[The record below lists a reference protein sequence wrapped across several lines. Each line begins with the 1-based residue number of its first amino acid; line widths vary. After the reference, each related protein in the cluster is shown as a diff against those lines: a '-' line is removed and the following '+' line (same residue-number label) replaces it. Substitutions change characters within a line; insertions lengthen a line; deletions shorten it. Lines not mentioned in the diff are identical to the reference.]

1 MESSVSIG
9 RIVQWLHETFAKTL
23 ADTINFGAIKD
34 GKIDAG
40 VTTNDLLCFIFQLLT
55 APMPGLLNGVAGLA
69 TGVLELVLSTVGDV
83 FKNLGCPAPLNGA

>member
-1 MESSVSIG
+1 MASSVSIG
-9 RIVQWLHETFAKTL
+9 RIVHWLHEIIANNL

-40 VTTNDLLCFIFQLLT
+40 VTTNDLLCFVFQLLT
-55 APMPGLLNGVAGLA
+55 APMPGVLNGVAGLA
-69 TGVLELVLSTVGDV
+69 TGALELVLSTVGDM